1 MSLSHTRVQ
10 ARNSTVM
17 STVSSD
23 YTTVD
28 IDDMLQQYER
38 LLLQLSQQLLE
49 QEEDIHT
56 LRTALHA
63 SQHRQRRRRRRGGGG
78 GGKLNGTAVALTTE
92 SLSVPVEGSQHH
104 HTHHAAAKAATQLK
118 ITHGDS
124 QLHLTAPVPSTP
136 QVSSIDSAEDMDVG
150 STMEFS
156 PESTAMTRHSP
167 ERSAAG
173 AAVPLLMSST
183 GKPSGQRG
191 TSAALACSSTMCDV
205 SSLSDKTNVGLTP
218 SPVHD
223 CRPPGET
230 ATVGSFW
237 TSSRLSVLEK
247 SSHGSALAR
256 RRRTSAQLTR
266 DAPFETPQVKF
277 DGQDAMSY
285 LLSVFSN
292 VKSECKA
299 DGAETEGM
307 AKPRERASCGREDY
321 VGTDVRSPSTPL
333 QQHRQ
338 HVSRQLFHLDP
349 VHEDEGSE
357 SGNEHPNGGAVL
369 DYRRPA
375 PWRPLLPPP
384 HDKRSNGDGS
394 AIATHNLDCTVDKE
408 SRPWQERYARI
419 VACALA
425 AEFMASNTAMGE
437 DQAEQQQ
444 RGGETGSRTSTA
456 ARCRTTSLHDH
467 SASAIVTELL
477 RLFTLEPTTGHQSE
491 TDGKD
496 FS

>member
-1 MSLSHTRVQ
+1 MSLSRTRVQ
-10 ARNSTVM
+10 TRNSTVM

-78 GGKLNGTAVALTTE
+78 GRLSGTAVALTTE
-92 SLSVPVEGSQHH
+92 SLSVPVEGSRHH
-104 HTHHAAAKAATQLK
+104 HTHHAVAKTATQLK

-124 QLHLTAPVPSTP
+124 QRHLTAPVPSTP
-136 QVSSIDSAEDMDVG
+136 QVSSIDSAEDTDVD

-156 PESTAMTRHSP
+156 PESTALTLHSP

-173 AAVPLLMSST
+173 AAVPLPMSSA

-191 TSAALACSSTMCDV
+191 TSAALACSSTMCEV
-205 SSLSDKTNVGLTP
+205 SSLSDKTNAGLTP

-230 ATVGSFW
+230 ATVGSLGA
-237 TSSRLSVLEK
+237 SSRLSGLEK

-256 RRRTSAQLTR
+256 RHRTSAQLTR

-307 AKPRERASCGREDY
+307 AKPRERASCGRRDY

-357 SGNEHPNGGAVL
+357 SGNEHPNGGAVP
-369 DYRRPA
+369 DYHRPA
-375 PWRPLLPPP
+375 PWQPLLPSP
-384 HDKRSNGDGS
+384 HDKRSSGDDS
-394 AIATHNLDCTVDKE
+394 AIATHNLDCTFDKE

-477 RLFTLEPTTGHQSE
+477 RLFTLEPTTEHQSE
-491 TDGKD
+491 MDGKD